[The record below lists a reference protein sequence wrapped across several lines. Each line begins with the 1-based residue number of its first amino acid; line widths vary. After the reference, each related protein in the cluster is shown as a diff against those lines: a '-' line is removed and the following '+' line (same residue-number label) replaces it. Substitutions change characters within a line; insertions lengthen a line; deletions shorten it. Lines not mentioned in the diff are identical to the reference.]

1 MASFPPDGL
10 GPRAELAR
18 RPGPSPRPNLHAGP
32 GLASGHGI
40 ATRPQS
46 RHHITPPGSSVTA
59 GLAGILGLW
68 QRPLEGGGGGGEGLE
83 EAGEA
88 GEPSEVDG
96 HEIETRRHPRPPA
109 LPRRRRLGRLV
120 QQLREHRDLPRRAG
134 GGLMRCSAAGR
145 SRLATRALACT
156 PRPSG
161 GPAGDSQPRKQPG
174 HASGLSWRCRH
185 SQTRPGTLGCR
196 NSAG

>member
-1 MASFPPDGL
+1 MASFPPNGL
-10 GPRAELAR
+10 GPRAEWAR

-109 LPRRRRLGRLV
+109 LPRRRRLG
-120 QQLREHRDLPRRAG
+120 QSCE
-134 GGLMRCSAAGR
+134 
-145 SRLATRALACT
+145 
-156 PRPSG
+156 SG
-161 GPAGDSQPRKQPG
+161 GPKA
-174 HASGLSWRCRH
+174 
-185 SQTRPGTLGCR
+185 
-196 NSAG
+196 